1 MTLEEAIDRLYS
13 VPLADFTAERT
24 RIVKELR
31 EEGRRDEATEMS
43 KLRKPTVAAW
53 TVNQLARKHRRD
65 IDLLLDA
72 GHRLRQAQA
81 GVLRGRD
88 KEEFER
94 ARESEREAL
103 QRLTNEAAELLGGST
118 SSTTL
123 AQIGETLRAAA
134 VSEAGRE
141 QLARGRLVSALEPE
155 GFGVLGGL
163 APAKAPKRAPRK
175 NERKREEGARRAAR
189 ERQRELEREARAAER
204 EAEKL
209 ERAWQEAKKKAD
221 AARTAADEANEE
233 SSRD

>member
-1 MTLEEAIDRLYS
+1 MTLDEAIDRLYA
-13 VPLADFTAERT
+13 VPLADFTSERG

-31 EEGRRDEATEMS
+31 EEGKRDEAAEVG

-53 TVNQLARKHRRD
+53 AVNQLARHHRRD
-65 IDLLLDA
+65 VDLLLDA

-88 KEEFER
+88 KEEFDR
-94 ARESEREAL
+94 ARATEREAL

-123 AQIGETLRAAA
+123 ARIAETLRAAA
-134 VSEAGRE
+134 VSEEGRE
-141 QLARGRLVSALEPE
+141 QLARGRLVSPLEPE
-155 GFGVLGGL
+155 GFSALGGL
-163 APAKAPKRAPRK
+163 APAKPPKRAPRK
-175 NERKREEGARRAAR
+175 NERKRAAEAQRAAR
-189 ERQRELEREARAAER
+189 ERQRELERAARVAER

-221 AARTAADEANEE
+221 AARAAADEANEE
-233 SSRD
+233 LSRD